1 MVKISVTT
9 STGFRAVRGKSGKP
23 LPGLYEA
30 DICRVERDQDGLW
43 VADVPMR
50 SIGSSAYMEFR
61 PLSMGGQWIRIG
73 RFKVRA
79 DALAIAER
87 LQYGELV
94 FDSAVTRNGEVPVK
108 LVLFSA
114 VVDEIRK
121 HQ

>member
-1 MVKISVTT
+1 MRSK
-9 STGFRAVRGKSGKP
+9 FRAVRGKSGTA
-23 LPGLYEA
+23 LPGLYES

-50 SIGSSAYMEFR
+50 SIGNSAYMEFR
-61 PLSMGGQWIRIG
+61 PLAMGGQWVRIG

-79 DALAIAER
+79 GALAIAER

-94 FDSAVTRNGEVPVK
+94 FDSAVTRNGEAPVK
-108 LVLFSA
+108 LVLFST

-121 HQ
+121 YQ